1 MNKNIIFL
9 GVLAMVSV
17 ITSCSSEDSD
27 VVANSKTIKTFA
39 ETVYY
44 NGEIDYQNTSNFNYE
59 SGKLVSITDGSKKL
73 EILYNGDKI
82 IRANNYNNNNVLT
95 GYNTLTYEGLLLKSI
110 LNDDEDE
117 KTEYSYLNGILSSM
131 TNSYRNGS
139 EWESS
144 RSQSYVLSNGNIQ
157 SSITSWFGSS
167 FKNSFEYDVKHNP
180 MKNMNPYLK
189 YIFQVETCDFIS
201 SNNVLKKY
209 YYSNMNDV
217 TGVLSHQYIIVYDAD
232 NYPINVK
239 KYSINNSE
247 QSLISESVITYN

>member
-1 MNKNIIFL
+1 M
-9 GVLAMVSV
+9 
-17 ITSCSSEDSD
+17 D
-27 VVANSKTIKTFA
+27 
-39 ETVYY
+39 
-44 NGEIDYQNTSNFNYE
+44 
-59 SGKLVSITDGSKKL
+59 LVPIPSKK
-73 EILYNGDKI
+73 
-82 IRANNYNNNNVLT
+82 
-95 GYNTLTYEGLLLKSI
+95 
-110 LNDDEDE
+110 NDDEDE

-167 FKNSFEYDVKHNP
+167 FKNSFEYYVKHNP